1 MEIGKFS
8 LIDVFTLSLAFLSL
22 AVAWRALH
30 RTRSN
35 ELFALRQSLV
45 VKSEQAR
52 TGWYQLNREN
62 ESLIRRVGSYFRAN
76 RPVAQELL
84 DFLTEQREHLKQC
97 IKDAKALADDIH
109 ENVETFSEKKCRV
122 YLRQID
128 PSLEILARNQGM
140 AEKRFDD
147 LLSRIDEASTR
158 HGQS

>member
-1 MEIGKFS
+1 MEVGKIS
-8 LIDVFTLSLAFLSL
+8 LIDVFTLVFALLSL
-22 AVAWRALH
+22 AVAWRALS
-30 RTRSN
+30 RTKSN

-62 ESLIRRVGSYFRAN
+62 ESLIRRIGSYFRDN

-84 DFLTEQREHLKQC
+84 NFLTGQREHLKQC
-97 IKDAKALADDIH
+97 ISDAKALADDIH
-109 ENVETFSEKKCRV
+109 ENVDKFSEEKCRI

-140 AEKRFDD
+140 AEKRFDE
-147 LLSRIDEASTR
+147 LLARIDEAST
-158 HGQS
+158 H